1 MYQVRL
7 LPEDVVFTV
16 PRETSILQAAL
27 EQNIAFPNR
36 CQVGACGMCLCKKLE
51 GEVTYQLEPMLTE
64 KEQREGWIFTCQAYA
79 ISDIVLLLD

>member
-51 GEVTYQLEPMLTE
+51 GEVTYQREPMLTE